1 MFTRKIRKIKGL
13 QFQKPDATLLFV
25 YSVLGFAFISL
36 GFPWDKMATK
46 WDSAVYISW
55 VRDFPDIL
63 NNHINPYH
71 LQKVLPSGMVNLLM
85 RIFNVPISDENILL
99 VFKFYNYSLSVI
111 GFYFWLQICNIFKL
125 KQITKVFTL
134 VILVCNSHFTLW
146 ITSLP
151 AVVDP
156 TAYFL
161 FTVILW
167 AYFSRNT
174 WFIYLLLLPAAFT
187 WPSLIFFSFFL
198 IIFPYKEKYGDN
210 KISVAISKKMK
221 PIFRNV
227 SLLASLFV
235 LFFTIFQLIDNRY
248 IEWCKPANFNN
259 YTPFFESL
267 LYLSVFLNGL
277 FIYLAFKPIFGKL
290 SFEWLKGFF
299 NRFFSLKFLIS
310 VILFLGC
317 FIFIKFLVK
326 YFASDALPVV
336 SGKRIISSTFI
347 LPLIYPGSNILAHTI
362 WYGPVVVFILFNY
375 KKVLNKILLNG
386 NQGLVLTIV
395 MSLIFAINPESRYSF
410 NLILVFLLYLS
421 IILDDILNIKQFWI
435 LNALSF
441 CHLILIKSLYGVAY
455 EGLNNLNGPWISHD
469 NYLIAIGLIIFYAI
483 IYGSTIKVFRNQNI
497 FDEIR

>member
-46 WDSAVYISW
+46 WDCAIYISW

-63 NNHINPYH
+63 NNQINPYH

-198 IIFPYKEKYGDN
+198 IIFPFKEKYKEK
-210 KISVAISKKMK
+210 KMSVVISKKVK
-221 PIFRNV
+221 PILRNA
-227 SLLASLFV
+227 SILGSLFV
-235 LFFTIFQLIDNRY
+235 LFFTIYQLVDDRY
-248 IEWCKPANFNN
+248 IEWCAPANFND
-259 YTPFFESL
+259 YTPFFKPL

-277 FIYLAFKPIFGKL
+277 FIYAAFKPLFGNV

-299 NRFFSLKFLIS
+299 NQLFCLRFLFSAVLFFS
-310 VILFLGC
+310 C
-317 FIFIKFLVK
+317 FIFIKFLIE
-326 YFASDALPVV
+326 YFSSDELPIV
-336 SGKRIISSTFI
+336 SGKRIVSSTFI
-347 LPLIYPGSNILAHTI
+347 LPLVFPLSNILAHLI
-362 WYGPVVVFILFNY
+362 WYGPMIVFILFNY
-375 KKVLNKILLNG
+375 KTIFNKILLND
-386 NQGLVLTIV
+386 NHGLVLTIT
-395 MSLIFAINPESRYSF
+395 MSLVFAINPESRYSF
-410 NLILVFLLYLS
+410 NLILIFLLYLS
-421 IILDDILNIKQFWI
+421 LILDDILDIKKYLI
-435 LNALSF
+435 LCALSIG
-441 CHLILIKSLYGVAY
+441 HLILIKYLYGVTY
-455 EGLNNLNGPWISHD
+455 EGIENLNGPWISHE
-469 NYLIAIGLIIFYAI
+469 NYLIAFGLFVFYLI
-483 IYGSTIKVFRNQNI
+483 IYGLTIKSFKNQKI
-497 FDEIR
+497 I